1 MRGPTTRAAPGKAA
15 EHGCGRTRAVPSW
28 YLADWGVVQL
38 GMGGV
43 RWGAKDR
50 FVRLGPADRRDNRH
64 RKTLEQSA
72 IDTSAD
78 GSITARSWSR
88 GRVNASDGVYWQVQ
102 RHWRRG
108 LGGIMRLH
116 SAGARAKKRAMLV
129 ARTRAD
135 LATAVESLHLSH
147 GGIALVP
154 TMGALHAGH
163 LALLHQARQA
173 GHAIAASI
181 FVNPTQFG
189 PGEDFERYPRQE
201 EDDLSHLR
209 AAGCD
214 LVWLP
219 RVADMYAAGDATM
232 IEVGGPALGWEGAI
246 RPGHFRGVATVV
258 AKLFG
263 QVRPRAAVFGEKDW
277 QQLQVI
283 RRMTADLAL
292 PVQVI
297 GAPVVREPD
306 GLAMSSRNRFLSVTE
321 RARAPGLFAAL
332 CAMRDAMAAGSA
344 AADAAHM
351 ARRTLGGASFEVEY
365 LALVDGPTLV
375 EIPRASEGGR
385 IIAAARMGSVRLLDN
400 IALG

>member
-1 MRGPTTRAAPGKAA
+1 
-15 EHGCGRTRAVPSW
+15 
-28 YLADWGVVQL
+28 
-38 GMGGV
+38 
-43 RWGAKDR
+43 
-50 FVRLGPADRRDNRH
+50 
-64 RKTLEQSA
+64 
-72 IDTSAD
+72 
-78 GSITARSWSR
+78 
-88 GRVNASDGVYWQVQ
+88 
-102 RHWRRG
+102 
-108 LGGIMRLH
+108 
-116 SAGARAKKRAMLV
+116 MLI

-135 LATAVESLHLSH
+135 LAKAADRLHLSH

-163 LALLHQARQA
+163 LALLEHARQA
-173 GHAIAASI
+173 GDAIAASI

-201 EDDLSHLR
+201 EDDLNSLR

-219 RVADMYAAGDATM
+219 RVTDMYADGDATM

-297 GAPVVREPD
+297 GASVVREPD
-306 GLAMSSRNRFLSVTE
+306 GLAMSSRNRFLSVPE
-321 RARAPGLFAAL
+321 RARAPELFAAL
-332 CAMRDAMAAGSA
+332 RGIRDAIAGGSSVE
-344 AADAAHM
+344 DAVRT
-351 ARRTLGGASFEVEY
+351 ARVKLGESSFAVEY
-365 LALVDGPTLV
+365 LALVDGATLV
-375 EIPRASEGGR
+375 EIPVPRQGGR
-385 IIAAARMGSVRLLDN
+385 IIAAARLGSVRLLDN
-400 IALG
+400 IALR